1 MNLTI
6 DIGNTRIKLGL
17 FEQEGHLVEQ
27 EVWENWGMEELIALA
42 TNHRVQNVILSN
54 VGKQVPEE
62 VENFLKSSFFYL
74 ELTAQTPLPF
84 QNAYRTPETLGKD
97 RLAAVAGALDMFP
110 EQHCVV
116 IDAGTCITCDVLRA
130 DGVFLGG
137 NISPGLTMRLKAM
150 HQFTAKLPLVKM
162 GETDNL
168 LGYSTESAMR
178 NGAQWGAALEIEGFI
193 AWISEK
199 MQKINVILTG
209 GDAEYFVKSLK
220 SQIFV
225 NPNLVLQGL
234 NKILSYNVEL

>member
-17 FEQEGHLVEQ
+17 FEQGQLVKQ

-62 VENFLKSSFFYL
+62 VENFLRRSFFYL

-84 QNAYRTPETLGKD
+84 QNTYKTPETLGKD

-110 EQHCVV
+110 EQHCMV
-116 IDAGTCITCDVLRA
+116 IDAGTCITCDVMRA

-137 NISPGLTMRLKAM
+137 NISPGLTMRLQAM
-150 HQFTAKLPLVKM
+150 HTFTAKLPLVKV
-162 GETDNL
+162 GETDSL
-168 LGYSTESAMR
+168 LGYNTESAMR

-209 GDAEYFVKSLK
+209 GDAEYLVKSLK